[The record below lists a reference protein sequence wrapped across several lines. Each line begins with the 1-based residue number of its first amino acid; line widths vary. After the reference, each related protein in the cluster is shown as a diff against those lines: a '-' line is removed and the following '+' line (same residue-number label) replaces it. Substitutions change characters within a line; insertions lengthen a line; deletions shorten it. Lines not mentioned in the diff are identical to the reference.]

1 MSGLVLLVIGLASLG
16 LVLAMLVYC
25 GLKAWHVSK
34 RGMQV
39 YGHLG
44 PLADQLSGWSLVAE
58 AKAQQLADN
67 GEQLA
72 ANVAHLRVTVQRLQM
87 IAEVFGKSTR
97 PYRRVLHYLGLSFTP
112 IPIPASDAVVV
123 GHHQGQVRPR

>member
-1 MSGLVLLVIGLASLG
+1 MSGLVLLFIGLASLG

-25 GLKAWHVSK
+25 GLKAWRVSQH
-34 RGMQV
+34 GMQV
-39 YGHLG
+39 YGHVG
-44 PLADQLSGWSLVAE
+44 PFADQFSDWSLIVE

-87 IAEVFGKSTR
+87 IAEVFGRSTR

-112 IPIPASDAVVV
+112 IPIPAPDAVVV
-123 GHHQGQVRPR
+123 DHHQSQL

>member
-25 GLKAWHVSK
+25 GLKAWRVSK
-34 RGMQV
+34 RGLQV
-39 YGHLG
+39 YGHVG
-44 PLADQLSGWSLVAE
+44 PFADQLSEWSLVVEAE
-58 AKAQQLADN
+58 AQKLADN

-87 IAEVFGKSTR
+87 IAEVFGKSAR
-97 PYRRVLHYLGLSFTP
+97 PYRRVLHYLGWSFTP
-112 IPIPASDAVVV
+112 IPIPAADAVVV
-123 GHHQGQVRPR
+123 GHHQGQL

>member
-1 MSGLVLLVIGLASLG
+1 
-16 LVLAMLVYC
+16 
-25 GLKAWHVSK
+25 
-34 RGMQV
+34 MQV

-44 PLADQLSGWSLVAE
+44 PLADQLAGWSLVAE

-112 IPIPASDAVVV
+112 HPDPSL
-123 GHHQGQVRPR
+123 GCGSSRPSSGPVRPR

>member
-34 RGMQV
+34 HGAQV
-39 YGHLG
+39 YGHVG
-44 PLADQLSGWSLVAE
+44 PLADRLSDWSLVVE

-67 GEQLA
+67 GEQIA
-72 ANVAHLRVTVQRLQM
+72 TNVARLRVSVERLQM

-97 PYRRVLHYLGLSFTP
+97 PYRRVLHYLGLSITP
-112 IPIPASDAVVV
+112 IPVPAGDTVTTDRRRGSI
-123 GHHQGQVRPR
+123 